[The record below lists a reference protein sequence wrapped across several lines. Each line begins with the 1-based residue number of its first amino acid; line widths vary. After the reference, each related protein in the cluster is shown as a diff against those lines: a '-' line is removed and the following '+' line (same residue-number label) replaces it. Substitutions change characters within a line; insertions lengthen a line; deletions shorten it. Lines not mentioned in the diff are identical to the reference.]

1 MLDTVQEFQVRT
13 NDRIAIGRA
22 GEVEEVA
29 NLACYLVSD
38 YANYMN
44 GAVRS
49 IVVTAVDLLLCSS
62 FSDIYQ
68 DRPG

>member
-49 IVVTAVDLLLCSS
+49 IVVDLLLCSS

-68 DRPG
+68 ERPG

>member
-49 IVVTAVDLLLCSS
+49 IVVDLLLCSS

-68 DRPG
+68 EHPG